1 MLYFSIGAL
10 RDFIQFKDQQI
21 KNGVVGICGSGG
33 NANRALSPNTG
44 LVGVVGG
51 SLTTGSALNNNY
63 DYDFTSDDHIEEQN
77 IGILNSNN
85 SNIKENNDTVNQSV
99 NNQTNTLE
107 DENLVQKIQQSLEIF
122 KKAKTENIAWVT
134 RLQSKKIFF
143 SLLFYVD

>member
-1 MLYFSIGAL
+1 MI
-10 RDFIQFKDQQI
+10 
-21 KNGVVGICGSGG
+21 GICGVGVAAGG
-33 NANRALSPNTG
+33 GGGGVGGASRSLSPNASA
-44 LVGVVGG
+44 VAN
-51 SLTTGSALNNNY
+51 LTTGSALNNNY

-85 SNIKENNDTVNQSV
+85 SNIRENNNDTVNQSV

-107 DENLVQKIQQSLEIF
+107 DENLVQKIQQSLENF

-143 SLLFYVD
+143 SLLFYVKD

>member
-1 MLYFSIGAL
+1 VIG
-10 RDFIQFKDQQI
+10 I
-21 KNGVVGICGSGG
+21 VGGAS
-33 NANRALSPNTG
+33 RALSPNASG
-44 LVGVVGG
+44 GV
-51 SLTTGSALNNNY
+51 TPGSALNNNY

-85 SNIKENNDTVNQSV
+85 SNIKDNNDTVNQSV
-99 NNQTNTLE
+99 KNETNTLE

-143 SLLFYVD
+143 RFIIFLC